1 MDVRNA
7 AYNQYGTMDCE
18 INHPVFGWVP
28 FTASPDDVEAHGA
41 AIYADLIASGAVAAY
56 VPVDVPAP
64 PPPVPP
70 TLDELQAQLTAL
82 QVQITALTPGA

>member
-7 AYNQYGTMDCE
+7 TYNQYGTIDCE
-18 INHPVFGWVP
+18 IDHPMFGWIP
-28 FTASPDDVEAHGA
+28 FTASPDDVEAHGR
-41 AIYADLIASGAVAAY
+41 AIYADLLASGSVAAY

-82 QVQITALTPGA
+82 QAQITALTP

>member
-7 AYNQYGTMDCE
+7 AYNQYGTIDCE
-18 INHPVFGWVP
+18 INHPVFGWIP

-41 AIYADLIASGAVAAY
+41 AIFAELTASGAVAAY

-64 PPPVPP
+64 PPPAPP
-70 TLDELQAQLTAL
+70 TLSELQAQLTAL
-82 QVQITALTPGA
+82 QAQIISLMPRT